1 MDPIT
6 GLFSL
11 GVGGA
16 MILNKAVDY
25 LIPAKYQPQFRVQ
38 KERDERL
45 DEFQR
50 RQQRENQMFQIARD
64 VHNQEFQSRR
74 DIEQRQFQMEMEAN
88 RMAFQNQRDIEQRQ
102 FQMEME
108 ANRMAFQERIEMR
121 RLQVQKQLEEQRERL
136 TVALTEM
143 NIKNSREIAR
153 FNAMAMRENQILVA
167 RENARN
173 LLQDRMVQDALKN
186 FPLNISPLVL
196 LKNRPHALS
205 SLLRFTVGEEC
216 NITDVASD
224 IMNYAENPEALNVFV
239 APVYVDSKIRNREIL
254 SRQIWDSTY
263 QRLESF
269 FTTHYNRRSKR
280 PVIFYPTAW
289 NDKYSAGMHAS
300 ETLHF
305 FLRDMPCI
313 VLEPRFDGNN
323 FRIMVSSWGLG
334 YTSTEHIRTELNF
347 NINIDTILAYSVY
360 ERSKSALEVIKVLE
374 SADITESEKTPFVMQ
389 HRVLERNIKLYESL
403 GIEERIK
410 KNKMNEIDAFG
421 IYNIFKIE
429 PLQDLALLSDALSA
443 QIGMT
448 LASLT
453 DIHHLRST
461 DADPL
466 FPELMKIHFP
476 QLYCNEDLR
485 KMLFKSYERILIHLR
500 NEDNFMLSPEE
511 RKLLVNIREQQI
523 SKVRYDLGLQNEEN
537 SWEEIESQI
546 RKYCRETF
554 GFEDSDF
561 KYVWETCL
569 DEMTSKDKPFFELI
583 LPIIEDATMQRQLKK
598 KLNRLS

>member
-25 LIPAKYQPQFRVQ
+25 LIPTKYQPQFKAQ
-38 KERDERL
+38 QERDERL
-45 DEFQR
+45 EEFQK

-64 VHNQEFQSRR
+64 AQNQ
-74 DIEQRQFQMEMEAN
+74 
-88 RMAFQNQRDIEQRQ
+88 AFQVKRDMEQRQ

-121 RLQVQKQLEEQRERL
+121 RLQVQKHLEEQRQKL

-153 FNAMAMRENQILVA
+153 FNAMAMRETQILVA

-216 NITDVASD
+216 NISDVASD

-239 APVYVDSKIRNREIL
+239 APVFVDSKIRNREIL

-360 ERSKSALEVIKVLE
+360 ERSKSALEVVKVLE
-374 SADITESEKTPFVMQ
+374 DADISESEKTPFVMQ

-403 GIEERIK
+403 QITERI
-410 KNKMNEIDAFG
+410 NQNRMHEIDAFG

-461 DADPL
+461 DADPV
-466 FPELMKIHFP
+466 FPELMKEHFP
-476 QLYCNEDLR
+476 QLYSNEELR
-485 KMLFKSYERILIHLR
+485 KLLFKSYERIYIHLR
-500 NEDNFMLSPEE
+500 NEDNSMLSPEE

-523 SKVRYDLGLQNEEN
+523 SKVRYDLGLQNEET
-537 SWEEIESQI
+537 SKEEIEKQI
-546 RKYCRETF
+546 RKYCKDTF
-554 GFEDSDF
+554 DFDDSDF
-561 KYVWETCL
+561 KYIWETCL
-569 DEMTSKDKPFFELI
+569 DEMTSKDKPFFELL
-583 LPIIEDATMQRQLKK
+583 LPQIEDEAMQRQLKK
-598 KLNRLS
+598 KLNRLT